1 VAKANWLFWFLG
13 FHQQYRGGSSMTTVA
28 RTRFTIPMLALILGL
43 FAVRDASAQVVITGK
58 VTNEQGVP
66 IPGANVAIPSLEVGG
81 QADAAGVYRF
91 TVPAGRAN
99 GQTVPITGR
108 YIGFNQQRRAVTL
121 TPGTQTIDFSLV
133 SDPFNLAEVVV
144 TGVAT
149 GTEQR
154 KLPFTVAKVTEEQIS
169 QVPAGSPVGALEGK
183 VAGAH
188 ISMGTGNP
196 GAEPAIRLRGSTN
209 LDIGG
214 SSPLIIVDG
223 VISRASISD
232 IDANDIASI
241 EVLKGATASS
251 YYGSNAANG
260 VINITTKRGRDLP
273 DGSVQVISRNEYGK
287 SSIQHWIPLNTSHP
301 YKLNP
306 DGNIFLNAGGARVTT
321 SQFMDQP
328 YPTTG
333 PNAWRNQLQEWMKD
347 GDFYSTNAQ
356 VGLRRASTNFGS
368 SFTTDHNAGVIPL
381 RKGQY
386 RQNARVNVDQGLGD
400 KLDMSLSMTY
410 GSVRND
416 THTTNTGTPD
426 DWFALLQAPPDVNLR
441 TPWNDPTGKDTTL
454 FWRQLPPVS
463 SPSARGNPLYSLNY
477 EEYALNRDRFLG
489 SAAARYRPFGWLNL
503 DANYGTDRLSARER
517 QYDFKG
523 YQTETGTPGNGFLLR
538 NGRNDNSYNGQ
549 IAATAVGHFF
559 DAINT
564 TTRVASIYEQRRG
577 NFFSAQSSKLNILR
591 VPDLDAADLSQ
602 VSIGSDDQLERNI
615 NYLANQTFDI
625 KDRYIIDAM
634 IRRDGSSLFGSDNRW
649 KNFYRVSGAWR
660 VSEDIHLPGVQEFKL
675 RAGRGTAGLRPGFFD
690 QYETY
695 SVNAGSISKNQVG
708 NKDLRPAVATEDEF
722 GLNLA
727 FADRFNVELVQA
739 NRITRGAFLSIP
751 LSLAQSGGFTNQIQN
766 AADVSART
774 TELSLQTQVF
784 TRPNMSY
791 SFTLTGDHTGQRIDH
806 LGRAP
811 FRVPGLGQGQDMFYY
826 KEGEPL
832 GIMYGV
838 KWVRSF
844 AELKENPAN
853 AAAVETDYSTNA
865 LGYLVKTTTPGA
877 LIKFVDATGA
887 DQHVIGNVNPKFNWG
902 MANNFR
908 IKGFNVYALFDGQHG
923 GDIYNFTKQWMFQDL
938 RHGDMDMAGKP
949 DAEKVP
955 FAVFTQSLYN
965 GLVASDYFVED
976 GSYVKLRELSVSYTL
991 GDRLMRVGGL
1001 NRFANGVKVALI
1013 GRNLYTWTKY
1023 TGFDPDVTAGG
1034 DFNFRVDGFRYPNFR
1049 TLTGQVELTF

>member
-1 VAKANWLFWFLG
+1 
-13 FHQQYRGGSSMTTVA
+13 MTSLA
-28 RTRFTIPMLALILGL
+28 RTRITIPLLALFLGL
-43 FAVRDASAQVVITGK
+43 FAVRDASAQTVVTGK
-58 VTNEQGVP
+58 VTNENGAP
-66 IPGANVAIPSLEVGG
+66 IPGANVAIPSLGVGG
-81 QADAAGVYRF
+81 QADATGTYRF
-91 TVPAGRAN
+91 TVPADQAT
-99 GQTVPITGR
+99 GQTVNVTGR
-108 YIGFNQQRRAVTL
+108 YIGFNQQSKTVTL
-121 TPGTQTIDFSLV
+121 SAGTQNVDFALV

-154 KLPFTVAKVTEEQIS
+154 KLPFTVAKVTEAQIS
-169 QVPAGSPVGALEGK
+169 QVPASSPVSALAGK

-188 ISMGTGNP
+188 ISLGTGNP

-214 SSPLIIVDG
+214 SAPLIIVDG
-223 VISRASISD
+223 VISRSNISD
-232 IDANDIASI
+232 LDANDIASI

-260 VINITTKRGRDLP
+260 VINITTKRGKDLP
-273 DGSVQVISRNEYGK
+273 DGNVQVISRNEYGK
-287 SSIQHWIPLNTSHP
+287 AGIQHWVPLNTSHP
-301 YKLNP
+301 YLLNP
-306 DGNIFLNAGGARVTT
+306 DGNIFVNGGGARVTT

-328 YPTTG
+328 YNTTG
-333 PNAWRNQLQEWMKD
+333 PNAWRNQLQTWMKD

-356 VGLRRASTNFGS
+356 IGLRRGNTNFGS

-386 RQNARVNVDQGLGD
+386 RQNARVNVDQGIGE
-400 KLDMSLSMTY
+400 KLDMSISMTY
-410 GSVRND
+410 GSVKND

-426 DWFALLQAPPDVNLR
+426 DWFALLQAPPDVDLR
-441 TPWNDPTGKDTTL
+441 HPWNDPGGKDTTL

-463 SPSARGNPLYSLNY
+463 SPSARGNPLYSLAN
-477 EEYALNRDRFLG
+477 EEYTLQRDRFLG
-489 SAAARYRPFGWLNL
+489 SASARYRPFGWLNL

-523 YQTETGTPGNGFLLR
+523 YQTETSTPGNGFLLR
-538 NGRNDNSYNGQ
+538 NGRNDASYNGQ
-549 IAATAVGHFF
+549 VAATAIGRFF
-559 DAINT
+559 DAIGS

-577 NFFSAQSSKLNILR
+577 NFFSAQTSKLNVLR
-591 VPDLDAADLSQ
+591 VPDLSAADPSQ
-602 VSIGSDDQLERNI
+602 VSVGSDDQLERNT
-615 NYLANQTFDI
+615 NYLASQTLDI

-634 IRRDGSSLFGSDNRW
+634 IRRDGSSLFGSANRW

-660 VSEDIHLPGVQEFKL
+660 VSEDIKIPGVQEFKL
-675 RAGRGTAGLRPGFFD
+675 RGGRGTAGLRPGFFD

-695 SVNAGSISKNQVG
+695 SVSGGSITKSQVG

-722 GLNLA
+722 GLNLTML
-727 FADRFNVELVQA
+727 DRFNIELVQA

-751 LSLAQSGGFTNQIQN
+751 LSLAQSGGFTQQIQN

-784 TRPNMSY
+784 TRPDMTY
-791 SFTLTGDHTGQRIDH
+791 SFTLTGDRTRQRIDH

-832 GIMYGV
+832 GIMYGL

-844 AELKENPAN
+844 AELKVNPAN
-853 AAAVETDYSTNA
+853 AAAVESDYSVNP
-865 LGYLVKTTTPGA
+865 LGYLVRTAAPGT
-877 LIKFVDATGA
+877 LIAFVDAQGVN
-887 DQHVIGNVNPKFNWG
+887 QHVIGNTNPSFSWG
-902 MANNFR
+902 LSNNFR
-908 IKGFNVYALFDGQHG
+908 WKSINLYALFDGQHG
-923 GDIYNFTKQWMFQDL
+923 GDVYNFTKQWMFQDL
-938 RHGDMDMAGKP
+938 RHGDMDMRGKA
-949 DAEKVP
+949 DADKVP
-955 FAVFTQSLYN
+955 FSVFTQSLYN
-965 GLVASDYFVED
+965 GLLASDYFVED
-976 GSYVKLRELSVSYTL
+976 GSYVKLRELSMSYTL
-991 GDRLMRVGGL
+991 GEGIMRVAGL
-1001 NRFANGVKVALI
+1001 NRFANGVKLALI

-1034 DFNFRVDGFRYPNFR
+1034 DFNFRVDGFRYPSFR
-1049 TLTGQVELTF
+1049 TITGQVELTF